1 MLYFITAISRN
12 CLQEENWGQGKIPSR
27 KAGTYYRLMPRFIM
41 FTFKGRNI
49 GADAKVRFDIHGEGD
64 VRLVVVRE

>member
-1 MLYFITAISRN
+1 MLYFITGIFRN
-12 CLQEENWGQGKIPSR
+12 CLQEGKLGKVRFQAR
-27 KAGTYYRLMPRFIM
+27 KLGHTPKLMPIFIM

>member
-1 MLYFITAISRN
+1 MLYFITGISRN
-12 CLQEENWGQGKIPSR
+12 CLQEENWGQGKIPSG
-27 KAGTYYRLMPRFIM
+27 KAGTYSKLMPIFIM

>member
-1 MLYFITAISRN
+1 
-12 CLQEENWGQGKIPSR
+12 
-27 KAGTYYRLMPRFIM
+27 MPIFIM

-64 VRLVVVRE
+64 VRLVVVRECALTHSWITTP